1 LYNERLSLVNA
12 ISYGKNT
19 NKNLSFIT
27 YLIVIFSVILIGN
40 HYFGYAE
47 PMSDNGSANN
57 KTSLDTSRNVDKT
70 DLQKS
75 PSLPPMSNENI
86 NTRTQLLQAKDTKG
100 EIQEEKEEQ
109 IQGLTNAQENK
120 GTAKNINEDDQKLLD
135 EIIKNIIEQD
145 QKAEEQEAGKESD
158 VQEDAQDIDTKPDDN
173 SADPTSADRVSE
185 VDENDE
191 VALEEEEA
199 NGSVGEEE
207 EAPPE
212 EDEEAPPEEDEEAP
226 PEEDEQEND
235 SGNGDDV
242 PMELPF
248 P

>member
-1 LYNERLSLVNA
+1 VNP
-12 ISYGKNT
+12 ILYGKDT

-75 PSLPPMSNENI
+75 PSLPPISNENVD
-86 NTRTQLLQAKDTKG
+86 TRTQLLQSKDTKG

-109 IQGLTNAQENK
+109 IQGLRNPQKNK
-120 GTAKNINEDDQKLLD
+120 QTAKNLSEEDQKLLD
-135 EIIKNIIEQD
+135 EIVRNIIEQD
-145 QKAEEQEAGKESD
+145 QKAEQQEGGKESH
-158 VQEDAQDIDTKPDDN
+158 VQEDTQDIDTKPDDN
-173 SADPTSADRVSE
+173 SAERSSADRVTD
-185 VDENDE
+185 VDEKDE
-191 VALEEEEA
+191 VLQDEAEEGETQEE
-199 NGSVGEEE
+199 GEGEGEGEEE
-207 EAPPE
+207 GEGEGGTEKE
-212 EDEEAPPEEDEEAP
+212 EGGRGQE
-226 PEEDEQEND
+226 END
-235 SGNGDDV
+235 SSNSDNV
-242 PMELPF
+242 PLELPF

>member
-1 LYNERLSLVNA
+1 VNA

-207 EAPPE
+207 EAPE
-212 EDEEAPPEEDEEAP
+212 EDEEA